1 MGELAENPKGRKG
14 ISIFLRVSYVTTI
27 LLIGGICIVF
37 YGEQQAQ
44 NRAISHY
51 GLMVKCIGE
60 LDDALAQLAGRAA
73 QVETLQDDAGV
84 ESVKKGLIFRQNAV
98 KTEFERFREL
108 WLSPETPE
116 SLRQSVYAADRYM
129 RADDPFKQYRQITD
143 TTDVENAE
151 TVDDLRWAGKVL
163 FSIYDSFLNQTGAK
177 VTQTILDS
185 LKETTITQGRRVQTF
200 LLTTIAVLLALGL
213 FVFLPI
219 DLLLWRALRKLDLA
233 IAQARQESRKAKA
246 AEKTKSEFLA
256 NMSHEIRTPMNGV
269 LGMAELLARTDL
281 SNKQRTFT
289 DIIVKSGQALLT
301 IINDIL
307 DFSKID
313 ARQMQ
318 LNPAPFSLREAI
330 EDIATLLSGSVAEK
344 DLEMVVRYDP
354 QLPDA
359 FVGDVGRIRQILTNI
374 IGNAVKFT
382 DRGQIMVNIQGAAS
396 QDTADIRISVKDT
409 GPGIPA
415 DKLGIIFDK
424 FSQVDGSSTRK
435 FEGTGLGL
443 AIAAGLVE
451 LMGGRIGVESAVG
464 KGSNFWL
471 ELKLPISRATEH
483 ARPETPVDINGA
495 RIILVDGNRMSQD
508 VAREQLRSWSFDC
521 AAVESIPLATGLAR
535 KSAELGLPPGLI
547 ILDTPVPEEAAG
559 QLRTALAATPPIA
572 EIPILLM
579 TAVDHVGTAEL
590 CERLGITGYVTK
602 PVRASYLLET
612 ITAILTNKA
621 TGHKQPA
628 AGLEPAPEE
637 NGTARAADRPVV
649 SGNAHPEPA
658 PQRTGQPSI
667 DILVAEDNEVNQMVF
682 DHMLG
687 ETGYAFRIANDG
699 QEAVEL
705 WRELKPRLILM
716 DVSMPRMNGY
726 QATTHIRKQEA
737 VEGEHTPIIG
747 VTAHALKDDRARCLE
762 AGMDDYMPKPISPEK
777 LAQKIEAWLAETDEA
792 GTYRDTA

>member
-1 MGELAENPKGRKG
+1 MGELADNPKGRKG

-27 LLIGGICIVF
+27 LLVGGICILF
-37 YGEQQAQ
+37 YSEQQAQ

-73 QVETLQDDAGV
+73 QVEMLPDDAGV
-84 ESVKKGLIFRQNAV
+84 ESVKKGLIFRQDAV

-143 TTDVENAE
+143 TADVENAK

-177 VTQTILDS
+177 VTQTILES
-185 LKETTITQGRRVQTF
+185 LKETTVTQGRRVQTF

-213 FVFLPI
+213 FVFIPT
-219 DLLLWRALRKLDLA
+219 DLLLWRALHRLDLA

-359 FVGDVGRIRQILTNI
+359 FVGDVGRIRQVLTNI

-382 DRGQIMVNIQGAAS
+382 DHGQILVNIQGSAT
-396 QDTADIRISVKDT
+396 DNTANIRISVKDT

-471 ELKLPISRATEH
+471 ELKLPVSRTVEH
-483 ARPETPVDINGA
+483 AIPETPVDINGA
-495 RIILVDGNRMSQD
+495 RIILIDANRMSQD

-521 AAVESIPLATGLAR
+521 AAVESIPLAAGLAY
-535 KSAELGLPPGLI
+535 KSAELGLPADLI
-547 ILDTPVPEEAAG
+547 ILDTPVPEEAAR
-559 QLRTALAATPPIA
+559 QLRAALAATPSTSD
-572 EIPILLM
+572 IPILLM

-590 CERLGITGYVTK
+590 CDRLGITGYVTK
-602 PVRASYLLET
+602 PVRASHLLET

-621 TGHKQPA
+621 NGPSQLA
-628 AGLEPAPEE
+628 AGMAPAPEE
-637 NGTARAADRPVV
+637 TGA
-649 SGNAHPEPA
+649 A
-658 PQRTGQPSI
+658 PQPVRHGGADIAAAAQPSPRAGPHAI

-687 ETGYAFRIANDG
+687 ETGFAFRIASDG

-705 WRELKPRLILM
+705 WRELNPRLILM

-726 QATTHIRKQEA
+726 QATAYIRKQEA
-737 VEGEHTPIIG
+737 IAGDHTPIIG

-777 LAQKIEAWLAETDEA
+777 LTQKIETWLAEA
-792 GTYRDTA
+792 GGAGSYRDTG